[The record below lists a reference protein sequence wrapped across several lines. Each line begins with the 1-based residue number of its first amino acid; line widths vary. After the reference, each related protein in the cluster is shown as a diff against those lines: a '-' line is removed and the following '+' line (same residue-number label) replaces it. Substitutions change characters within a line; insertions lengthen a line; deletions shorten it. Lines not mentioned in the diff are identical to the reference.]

1 MLDRKTKEK
10 IYYSNDQTKLFKKAY
25 YWYIGCGLLIIFI
38 SIIITVLI
46 SNTCGYSTSN
56 VVQTPPSI
64 QNDIQN
70 KYSESDILNIINKDE
85 RELSEFLKSN
95 HSINE
100 KDERFKAFINKVD
113 DFRLRLS
120 FSESIGLKQTNNYLS
135 QYGKLT
141 YISTEP
147 YSPIL
152 CFLSDSGGVVINYE
166 YVINHYSQ
174 YLSPTLKEY
183 LSLLKEY
190 QIDFLEAAG
199 VDDVDS
205 YTEVRKKWNKTWQ
218 TFISKYP
225 DFIFKQEILKEIEE
239 NKQFIKEKNSI
250 FF

>member
-1 MLDRKTKEK
+1 MLARKTKEK
-10 IYYSNDQTKLFKKAY
+10 IYYSNNQTKLFKNEY
-25 YWYIGCGLLIIFI
+25 NWYIGCGLLIIFI

-46 SNTCGYSTSN
+46 SNASGYGTSN

-85 RELSEFLKSN
+85 RELSAFLKSN

-100 KDERFKAFINKVD
+100 KDERFKTFINKVD

-141 YISTEP
+141 YISTKP
-147 YSPIL
+147 YAPIL

-183 LSLLKEY
+183 LSLLKEH

>member
-1 MLDRKTKEK
+1 MLARKTKEK
-10 IYYSNDQTKLFKKAY
+10 IYYSNNQTKLFKNEY

-85 RELSEFLKSN
+85 RELSAFLKSN
-95 HSINE
+95 YSINE

-120 FSESIGLKQTNNYLS
+120 FSERIGLKQTNNYLS

-147 YSPIL
+147 YAPIL

-225 DFIFKQEILKEIEE
+225 DFIFKQEILNEIEE